1 MHIWFRPFY
10 TKRVRYVYL
19 YVLTVQ
25 SLEEKPT
32 DSPVVTSEWTVRT
45 QTTVILFFNIS
56 APTNPR
62 GYDGNHTR
70 VHRLH
75 ECPGCRFSV

>member
-10 TKRVRYVYL
+10 TKIVRYIYL
-19 YVLTVQ
+19 CVLTVQ

-45 QTTVILFFNIS
+45 QTTVILFFQ
-56 APTNPR
+56 
-62 GYDGNHTR
+62 H
-70 VHRLH
+70 
-75 ECPGCRFSV
+75 FSTYQPQAQGM

>member
-10 TKRVRYVYL
+10 PKRVRYVYL

-32 DSPVVTSEWTVRT
+32 HSPVDTSERTVRT
-45 QTTVILFFNIS
+45 QATVTLFFNIS

-62 GYDGNHTR
+62 PRGHDG
-70 VHRLH
+70 
-75 ECPGCRFSV
+75 